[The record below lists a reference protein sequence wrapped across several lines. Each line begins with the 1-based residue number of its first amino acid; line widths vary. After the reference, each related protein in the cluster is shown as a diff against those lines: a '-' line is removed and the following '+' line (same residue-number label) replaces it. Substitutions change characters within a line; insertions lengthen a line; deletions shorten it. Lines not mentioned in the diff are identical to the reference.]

1 MNTTKPNNDIDI
13 NGDGSISNKEYELY
27 EKKAINRRRIAW
39 VSLVAL
45 ITSGFY
51 VIMFMPDTRI
61 DQLNG
66 IIELFWIT
74 LGGIVGAYVGIS
86 SWVSRGR

>member
-1 MNTTKPNNDIDI
+1 MNTTPNNDIDLDK
-13 NGDGSISNKEYELY
+13 DGSVSNKEYELY

-66 IIELFWIT
+66 VIELFWIT